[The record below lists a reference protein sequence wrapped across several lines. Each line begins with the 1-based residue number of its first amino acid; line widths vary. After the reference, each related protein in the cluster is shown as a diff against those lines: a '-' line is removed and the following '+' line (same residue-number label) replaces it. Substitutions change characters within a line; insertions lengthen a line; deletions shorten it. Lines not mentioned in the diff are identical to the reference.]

1 MSHALFAAILE
12 TMEEFAVRYG
22 SILVGG
28 DATSRQES
36 RKEFL
41 FKVKAVLSHHVEEV
55 VECDLKGIIME

>member
-28 DATSRQES
+28 NAAPRQES
-36 RKEFL
+36 RQEFL
-41 FKVKAVLSHHVEEV
+41 FKIKAVLSHHVKEV
-55 VECDLKGIIME
+55 VECDLKGIIVE